1 MTVTPGDPSWLDDAL
16 AEAVERAVRAS
27 GPGGQHVNKT
37 STAVE
42 LRFDVRGSL
51 AVPVDAK
58 PRLAR
63 LAGARVTGEGVIV
76 LFAQEHRSQA
86 LNREA
91 ARDRLAALLR
101 QAAIRPKRRRPT
113 RPTLSSRRERL
124 EGKARRSGVKALRG
138 RPANDD

>member
-1 MTVTPGDPSWLDDAL
+1 MTVTPGDPPWLDDAL
-16 AEAVERAVRAS
+16 AEAVERAARAS

-42 LRFDVRGSL
+42 LRFDVRGSV
-51 AVPVDAK
+51 AVPDEAK
-58 PRLAR
+58 SRLAR
-63 LAGARVTGEGVIV
+63 LAGARMSSEGVIV

-91 ARDRLAALLR
+91 ARERLAALLR

-113 RPTLSSRRERL
+113 RPTLASRMQRL

-138 RPANDD
+138 RPAGDD